1 MNSREK
7 VHARA
12 NALTRW
18 LLETA
23 LPLWSTNGQDERG
36 GFYDELD
43 LTGKPVAT
51 ERRCYVSARQL
62 YVYSKATRLGW
73 ASTAEADHAYHFLI
87 SRFRRPDG
95 LFARACE
102 QGSGSVD
109 PAFDLYDQAFVVFAL
124 ATAAKPPLSVREAE
138 GLAREILLGLRER
151 WAHPMGGFEEGNPR
165 ILPLRANPHMHL
177 LEAAL
182 EWTTVK
188 GAEVG
193 PWAALAD
200 ELVQLCVARMI
211 DPSTGAL
218 HEFFDGEWRF
228 APGDTGRI
236 VEPGHQFEWAW
247 LLDRWASWRERPDVA
262 AIARK
267 MCFLAEEK
275 GIERGGAINEL
286 WDDLTVKDGGSP
298 LWPQTERIKA
308 WSRLAAEER
317 TAPEQERSLDRV
329 LAAIDGLEVFL
340 KTPIPGLWYKQRDAL
355 GHYLAEP
362 SPARLL
368 YHIVCAIES
377 LVELDI
383 RLSTAKCNP
392 TPPVE

>member
-1 MNSREK
+1 MNTKEK
-7 VHARA
+7 VGARA
-12 NALTRW
+12 DALTRW
-18 LLETA
+18 LLERA

-36 GFYDELD
+36 GFYDVLD
-43 LTGKPVAT
+43 LTGQPVMT
-51 ERRCYVSARQL
+51 ERRCYVSARQV
-62 YVYSKATRLGW
+62 YVFSKATRLGW
-73 ASTAEADHAYHFLI
+73 ASTAEAEHAYHFLI
-87 SRFRRPDG
+87 SRFRKPDG
-95 LFARACE
+95 LFARAYTH
-102 QGSGSVD
+102 GSGSVD
-109 PAFDLYDQAFVVFAL
+109 PGFDLYDQAFVVFAL
-124 ATAAKPPLSVREAE
+124 AAAAQSPLSVREAE
-138 GLAREILLGLRER
+138 RLARDILLGLREG

-188 GAEVG
+188 GAEVE
-193 PWAALAD
+193 PWEALAD

-211 DPSTGAL
+211 NPSTGAL

-228 APGDTGRI
+228 APGNMGRI

-267 MCFLAEEK
+267 MCLLAEDK
-275 GIERGGAINEL
+275 GIKGGAAINEL
-286 WDDLTVKDGGSP
+286 WDGLTVKDGGSL

-308 WSRLAAEER
+308 WSRIAAEEW
-317 TAPEQERSLDRV
+317 TAPEQEYLLERV
-329 LAAIDGLEVFL
+329 LAATDGLEMFL

-355 GHYLAEP
+355 GYYLAEV

-377 LVELDI
+377 LVELNV
-383 RLSTAKCNP
+383 RLSIAG
-392 TPPVE
+392 

>member
-1 MNSREK
+1 MNTKEK
-7 VHARA
+7 VHARTGV
-12 NALTRW
+12 LTRW

-23 LPLWSTNGQDERG
+23 LPLWSTNGKDERG

-43 LTGKPVAT
+43 STGNPIMS

-62 YVYSKATRLGW
+62 YVFSRVTRLGW
-73 ASTAEADHAYHFLI
+73 ASTAQADHAYHFLI
-87 SRFRRPDG
+87 SRFRKPDG
-95 LFARACE
+95 LFARAYRP
-102 QGSGSVD
+102 GSGSVD
-109 PAFDLYDQAFVVFAL
+109 PGFDLYDQAFAVFAL
-124 ATAAKPPLSVREAE
+124 ASAAQSPWSVREAE
-138 GLAREILLGLRER
+138 HLARGILLGLRER
-151 WAHPMGGFEEGNPR
+151 WAHPMGGFEEGHPR
-165 ILPLRANPHMHL
+165 ALPLRANPHMHM

-182 EWTTVK
+182 EWTTVQ
-188 GAEVG
+188 GAEVE

-211 DPSTGAL
+211 DPATGAL

-228 APGDTGRI
+228 APGDVGRI

-247 LLDRWASWRERPDVA
+247 LLDRWACWRERPDVA

-267 MCFLAEEK
+267 MCFLAENK
-275 GIERGGAINEL
+275 GIEGGLAINEL
-286 WDDLTVKDGGSP
+286 WDDLTIKDGGSL

-308 WSRLAAEER
+308 WSRIAAGQR
-317 TAPEQERSLDRV
+317 TAAEQERPLDRV

-355 GHYLAEP
+355 GRYVAE
-362 SPARLL
+362 SIPARLL

-377 LVELDI
+377 LVELDT
-383 RLSTAKCNP
+383 RLSTAGSP
-392 TPPVE
+392 QR